1 MVCLE
6 NEIIDESNLNDV
18 DFLTLLLNNRR
29 QEILDNLYFF
39 RESFQEYMPDQFFSM
54 SVTYNK
60 INNLENLSRNEVSKL
75 SDIFELAVLNN
86 EFDKFYSLDVE
97 NEYTISD
104 IILEFD
110 IDFWNDIQNCFEI
123 MVQKFKS
130 LYGINKVDSIL

>member
-86 EFDKFYSLDVE
+86 EFDKF
-97 NEYTISD
+97 
-104 IILEFD
+104 
-110 IDFWNDIQNCFEI
+110 
-123 MVQKFKS
+123 
-130 LYGINKVDSIL
+130 SILVI